1 MVNFLFSRNILFW
14 TLRCKCPVVCF
25 NAKDFVRTVLQLYG
39 EDGSWKHG
47 KSPFSLSLRLRKVVR
62 PPCHLLQG
70 FLVTQTL
77 LLHLL
82 LWYLGYYYICTSLYS
97 FSVKNDLKHSHN
109 GLCYCH
115 QWPETTQEL
124 QHRMHQTRQGM

>member
-1 MVNFLFSRNILFW
+1 MVNFLLFRNILFW

-70 FLVTQTL
+70 LLATQTL
-77 LLHLL
+77 LLHLPWTLPL
-82 LWYLGYYYICTSLYS
+82 LCLDSSYICTSLYS
-97 FSVKNDLKHSHN
+97 FSVKND
-109 GLCYCH
+109 
-115 QWPETTQEL
+115 
-124 QHRMHQTRQGM
+124 R